1 MSTAEPWRFDRARLA
16 EALGRWLERRP
27 DLRERVAVSECLM
40 DLVIDPLAP
49 GAEDGSTG
57 IFVAEAIARRT
68 VLVVYVPDPS
78 SHRIAVVDI
87 DFA

>member
-1 MSTAEPWRFDRARLA
+1 MSTAESWRFDRARLA
-16 EALGRWLERRP
+16 EALGRWLERQP
-27 DLRERVAVSECLM
+27 DPSARAAVNECLM

-49 GAEDGSTG
+49 GAEDGTTG

-68 VLVVYVPDPS
+68 VLVVYVPDPA